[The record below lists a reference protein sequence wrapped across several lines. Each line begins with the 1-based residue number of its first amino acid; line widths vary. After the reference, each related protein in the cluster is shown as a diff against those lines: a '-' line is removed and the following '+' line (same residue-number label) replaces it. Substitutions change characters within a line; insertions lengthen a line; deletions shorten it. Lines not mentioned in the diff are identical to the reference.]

1 MSEKTFL
8 ELENIRYTWE
18 NIDNNTT
25 TLNSTQIEDSGLS
38 IGIISDESITK
49 IKLEP
54 KVLFFDLGK
63 TLVYRNNQNEQ
74 FVKFSDTDSILS
86 KLKQKGI
93 KMGII
98 SDGSRTDLDNLLAD
112 PSLLNAF
119 QLVVMSEDP
128 DVGGVEKAKKKY
140 SM

>member
-1 MSEKTFL
+1 M
-8 ELENIRYTWE
+8 
-18 NIDNNTT
+18 
-25 TLNSTQIEDSGLS
+25 
-38 IGIISDESITK
+38 
-49 IKLEP
+49 
-54 KVLFFDLGK
+54 FFDLGK

-119 QLVVMSEDP
+119 QLVVMSEDS
-128 DVGGVEKAKKKY
+128 DVGGVEKAKKKIFNVAIDKMGHKLGFGLKPKETAFLTENVEHFKVY
-140 SM
+140 NFLYTLGLKNIIGNNCIEYT